1 MSNKSDYIKNMFEDY
16 FAAYRNT
23 SEYRDRGMLDI
34 ALRKKEFEENLDDMW
49 AIYTSGNPKQI
60 IEYNKGLNQ
69 IKETGLKVYRNSNG
83 KHKIVIP
90 K

>member
-1 MSNKSDYIKNMFEDY
+1 MRDNTQFLNDMFSA
-16 FAAYRNT
+16 FRNT
-23 SEYRDRGMLDI
+23 AEYKDRSMLDI
-34 ALRKKEFEENLDDMW
+34 VARKTAFEENLDDMW